1 MTRPLPDGEAIG
13 LGRLC
18 GDGAR
23 DWIRSGQPVRGLER
37 IEARFAGEDYA
48 PHRHDTYAIG
58 ITIEGVQTF
67 RYRGV
72 SWHSL
77 PGQVVALHP
86 DEIHD
91 GGAGTPQG
99 LRYRMLYLDPAIL
112 LDAGARGVGLPFVPG
127 GVVADAYLRGIVMS
141 MLADLDDEIED
152 IALDDRMV
160 LLVDTL
166 ARHAGIE
173 RAQTGNIALEAIA
186 RCCAYLTE
194 HHEAGIGSAELE
206 RVSGLDRFTLARQF
220 RRALGT
226 SPHRYLVMRRL
237 DRTKRLIG
245 EGQSLADA
253 AIASGFVDQS
263 HMNRHFKK
271 AFGMTPG
278 RWAALSRGA
287 TGAAA

>member
-1 MTRPLPDGEAIG
+1 MTAPLPDGEAIG

-18 GDGAR
+18 GDGAQ
-23 DWIRSGQPVRGLER
+23 DWIRCGQSVRGLER
-37 IEARFAGEDYA
+37 IEARFAGEGYA

-58 ITIEGVQTF
+58 VTIEGVQTF

-77 PGQVVALHP
+77 PGEVVVIHP

-99 LRYRMLYLDPAIL
+99 LRYRMLYLDPAML
-112 LDAGARGVGLPFVPG
+112 LDAGARGAGLPFVSG
-127 GVVADAYLRGIVMS
+127 GVVADTDLRGIVVS
-141 MLADLDDEIED
+141 MLADLDNEIED
-152 IALDDRMV
+152 IALDDRTV

-166 ARHAGIE
+166 ARHAGND
-173 RAQTGNIALEAIA
+173 RGQTGSIAREAIA

-194 HHEAGIGSAELE
+194 NLAAGIGSAELE

-237 DRTKRLIG
+237 DRAKRLIG
-245 EGQSLADA
+245 EGGSLVDA
-253 AIASGFVDQS
+253 AISSGFVDQS
-263 HMNRHFKK
+263 HMNRHFRK

-287 TGAAA
+287 A

>member
-1 MTRPLPDGEAIG
+1 MTRPLPDGEVLG

-37 IEARFAGEDYA
+37 IEARFAGEGYE

-58 ITIEGVQTF
+58 VTIEDVQTF

-77 PGQVVALHP
+77 PGEVVVLHP

-91 GGAGTPQG
+91 GGAGTAHG
-99 LRYRMLYLDPAIL
+99 LRYRMLYLDPARL
-112 LDAGARGVGLPFVPG
+112 LEAGGSHAGLPFVPA
-127 GVVADAYLRGIVMS
+127 GVVADARLGAIVAS
-141 MLADLDDEIED
+141 LLADLDNEMED
-152 IALDDRMV
+152 IALDDRMM
-160 LLVDTL
+160 LLADAL
-166 ARHAGIE
+166 ALHAGQE
-173 RAQTGNIALEAIA
+173 RAHAGTIARDAIA

-194 HHEAGIGSAELE
+194 HHEAGIGSADLE

-237 DRTKRLIG
+237 DRAKRLIG
-245 EGQSLADA
+245 EGQGLADA
-253 AIASGFVDQS
+253 AISSGFVDQS

-278 RWAALSRGA
+278 RWATLSRS
-287 TGAAA
+287 AA

>member
-1 MTRPLPDGEAIG
+1 MTRPLPDGEVLG

-37 IEARFAGEDYA
+37 IEARFAGEGYE

-58 ITIEGVQTF
+58 VTIEGVQTF

-77 PGQVVALHP
+77 PGEVVVLHP

-99 LRYRMLYLDPAIL
+99 LRYRMLYLDPVRL
-112 LDAGARGVGLPFVPG
+112 LEAGGSHAGLPFVPA
-127 GVVADAYLRGIVMS
+127 GVVADARLSAIVAS
-141 MLADLDDEIED
+141 LLADLDNEMED
-152 IALDDRMV
+152 MALDDRMV
-160 LLVDTL
+160 LLANAL
-166 ARHAGIE
+166 ALHAGQE
-173 RAQTGNIALEAIA
+173 RAQAGIIARDAIA

-194 HHEAGIGSAELE
+194 HYEAAIGSADLE

-237 DRTKRLIG
+237 DRAKRLIG
-245 EGQSLADA
+245 EGQGLADA
-253 AIASGFVDQS
+253 AVSSGFVDQS

-278 RWAALSRGA
+278 RWATLSRS
-287 TGAAA
+287 AAEPAA

>member
-1 MTRPLPDGEAIG
+1 MTRPLPDGEGLG

-37 IEARFAGEDYA
+37 IEARFAGEGYE

-58 ITIEGVQTF
+58 VTMEGVQTF

-77 PGQVVALHP
+77 PGEVVVLHP

-99 LRYRMLYLDPAIL
+99 LRYRMLYLDPARL
-112 LDAGARGVGLPFVPG
+112 LESGARHAALPFVPT
-127 GVVADAYLRGIVMS
+127 GVVVDARLSAIVAS
-141 MLADLDDEIED
+141 MLTDLDNEIED

-160 LLVDTL
+160 LLADAL
-166 ARHAGIE
+166 ALHAGSE
-173 RAQTGNIALEAIA
+173 RAQAGIIARDAIA

-194 HHEAGIGSAELE
+194 HHEARIGSAEME
-206 RVSGLDRFTLARQF
+206 HVSGLDRFTLARQF

-237 DRTKRLIG
+237 DRAKRFIA
-245 EGQSLADA
+245 EGGSLVDA

-263 HMNRHFKK
+263 HMNRHFRK

-278 RWAALSRGA
+278 RWAALSRS
-287 TGAAA
+287 AA